1 MKKIAKDKL
10 NPELEAIVAQHATD
24 VAKGGAQAK
33 SYTFTDMPGLLHHC
47 EQLVR
52 EMNIPDFDLK
62 IKMQT
67 QLENLGYIDLTT
79 NKPEDRRKLIVMDVF
94 PLKSK
99 KDNSSWGYAIQTRSI
114 GSGKTS
120 RLTLRSRIYDKKPI
134 KRFDVIF
141 ASDVQKERSG
151 YWYLIGY
158 DYVI

>member
-1 MKKIAKDKL
+1 MRYDLMIGSMEWSYSRLTAYEDCPYLWLQRYIFRIRGQSKFF
-10 NPELEAIVAQHATD
+10 AQY
-24 VAKGGAQAK
+24 G
-33 SYTFTDMPGLLHHC
+33 SL
-47 EQLVR
+47 
-52 EMNIPDFDLK
+52 
-62 IKMQT
+62 
-67 QLENLGYIDLTT
+67 IDLTT

-99 KDNSSWGYAIQTRSI
+99 KDNSIWGYAIQTRSI